1 MDMSGK
7 IQDKLISID
16 KRYKLTSKDIEE
28 MNVLRGQGK
37 TLEDLA
43 KYFKI
48 SQATVL
54 YWTDEE
60 YRNKQRLKNATTQN
74 QLINIWGTLNKT
86 EQKANLALKDKL
98 KTKLK

>member
-28 MNVLRGQGK
+28 MKVLRSQGK

-43 KYFKI
+43 KHFKI

-60 YRNKQRLKNATTQN
+60 YRNKPVSYTHLRAHET
-74 QLINIWGTLNKT
+74 
-86 EQKANLALKDKL
+86 
-98 KTKLK
+98 

>member
-28 MNVLRGQGK
+28 MNVLRSQGK
-37 TLEDLA
+37 TLKDVA
-43 KYFKI
+43 KHFKI

-60 YRNKQRLKNATTQN
+60 YRNKQRLKNA
-74 QLINIWGTLNKT
+74 K
-86 EQKANLALKDKL
+86 
-98 KTKLK
+98 